1 MEHQKAVRADTAL
14 HGNFTRLLCH
24 THTHTHTHTGT
35 PIKANGK
42 SSDGEAADKN
52 QGSEAKPVDCVKVSL
67 SVQPRRSTGGRPRDD
82 SHWQIIPH
90 WRKKAFQL
98 VFCLNGT
105 TVSWNRGANRRLF
118 VTAPAAEQQHY
129 KVRKWHFFSFLS
141 RMDSSWIH

>member
-1 MEHQKAVRADTAL
+1 MLKILVRTLKRNQSVLFSLDLVLDTSVSVTVVCYEVELRWNIKKLLELIQRCMEILPAYYV
-14 HGNFTRLLCH
+14 
-24 THTHTHTHTGT
+24 THTHTHTGT

-90 WRKKAFQL
+90 
-98 VFCLNGT
+98 
-105 TVSWNRGANRRLF
+105 
-118 VTAPAAEQQHY
+118 
-129 KVRKWHFFSFLS
+129 
-141 RMDSSWIH
+141 